1 MSERQIK
8 LIYYSLEG
16 SESKEVLLPRRR
28 IFSAFFSIFVVLFLL
43 AASSVALFTDY
54 YHNVRLE
61 NLKKENELLVSQLEN
76 MGSMATVLNKKMRY
90 LEKENEDLRIFADM
104 PALDMD
110 MQEVGIGGAVD
121 NQMAVASTMLPN
133 AVGTQVADIRNLL
146 DQIERRMYLYEDNRE
161 EIEKN
166 LLARDEK
173 LKHTPS
179 IRPVK
184 EGRISEKY
192 GYRIDPFTDV
202 QRHHNGI
209 DVAAPT
215 GSQVYASAAGV
226 VVMAKSSYRVGQG
239 YGKEVIIDHGDG
251 VRTRYAHLSKVLV
264 KKGQTV
270 KRWEVVGLVGETGR
284 STGPHLH
291 YEVMMSGKPVNPFSF
306 IIN

>member
-1 MSERQIK
+1 M
-8 LIYYSLEG
+8 
-16 SESKEVLLPRRR
+16 
-28 IFSAFFSIFVVLFLL
+28 
-43 AASSVALFTDY
+43 
-54 YHNVRLE
+54 
-61 NLKKENELLVSQLEN
+61 
-76 MGSMATVLNKKMRY
+76 
-90 LEKENEDLRIFADM
+90 
-104 PALDMD
+104 
-110 MQEVGIGGAVD
+110 
-121 NQMAVASTMLPN
+121 
-133 AVGTQVADIRNLL
+133 
-146 DQIERRMYLYEDNRE
+146 
-161 EIEKN
+161 
-166 LLARDEK
+166 ARDEN

-179 IRPVK
+179 IRPVRD
-184 EGRISEKY
+184 GRISEKY
-192 GYRIDPFTDV
+192 GYRIDPFKDV

-264 KKGQTV
+264 KKGLTV